1 MPANPKVVGLW
12 PHFSA
17 TIWLWA
23 VAQRAF
29 FCHIARSDN
38 MDIFSVTSRGCELLA
53 SQAMT
58 TTIVFL
64 LLYCNKQTTTI
75 QPLHCITN
83 KRWPRGIVKSKPVCT
98 LYCKD
103 KRQLLHH
110 ITREARMW
118 NILHVVLQKAMTMC
132 LFYVTSQKAMTQSYA
147 TEWLSSQGCEQL
159 AVIAIHDCWSQA
171 GWRWSYFLT
180 LHCNEQATMTTFFR
194 PIARERANW

>member
-38 MDIFSVTSRGCELLA
+38 MDIFSVTSQGCELLA

-132 LFYVTSQKAMTQSYA
+132 LFLCHITKSDDTIVCDRMTFIA
-147 TEWLSSQGCEQL
+147 RTWAISS
-159 AVIAIHDCWSQA
+159 
-171 GWRWSYFLT
+171 
-180 LHCNEQATMTTFFR
+180 HCNTWLLIASRMTMIVFSY
-194 PIARERANW
+194 IALQRASNDDYIF